1 MVEVEVVER
10 YGRFLQMLS
19 GELGLLQLLSNEDII
34 VVFDVKQLGELSQLL
49 SNEDDWVVTVF
60 Q

>member
-1 MVEVEVVER
+1 MVEIVER

-19 GELGLLQLLSNEDII
+19 GEFGLLQLLSNEVIV

-49 SNEDDWVVTVF
+49 SSEKGGVVTVF
-60 Q
+60 K